1 MEVLGSL
8 LNSEA
13 SSLHESWII
22 FDSSTTQWQCIQTMC
37 AVVVVLFLDCSTTV
51 QFEPTLTTLKEKR
64 NAPLIFLKFL
74 PEFCEIKCM
83 CLNPTYVL
91 DILAQ

>member
-1 MEVLGSL
+1 MAQDNDFLNL
-8 LNSEA
+8 LSPWF
-13 SSLHESWII
+13 LQQ
-22 FDSSTTQWQCIQTMC
+22 QWGMG
-37 AVVVVLFLDCSTTV
+37 VDG
-51 QFEPTLTTLKEKR
+51 PTLKEKR

>member
-1 MEVLGSL
+1 MYIYSTSV
-8 LNSEA
+8 
-13 SSLHESWII
+13 I
-22 FDSSTTQWQCIQTMC
+22 FELPS
-37 AVVVVLFLDCSTTV
+37 
-51 QFEPTLTTLKEKR
+51 TLKEKR
-64 NAPLIFLKFL
+64 NAPLILLKFL

>member
-1 MEVLGSL
+1 MYVH
-8 LNSEA
+8 A
-13 SSLHESWII
+13 
-22 FDSSTTQWQCIQTMC
+22 C
-37 AVVVVLFLDCSTTV
+37 AYFCQPMVTGDILRIRI
-51 QFEPTLTTLKEKR
+51 LTTLKEKR
-64 NAPLIFLKFL
+64 NASLIIIFLKFL